1 MYDVLMKF
9 LKHIELSRD
18 LIEKITAYFPT
29 KVYKSHSHLFYE
41 GQIPISG
48 YLVLDGS
55 IQISK
60 KKKFKKM
67 LQSGSLIGVAELMNK
82 VPSPISA
89 EVFPNTQVCFLDKS
103 TLIEIYQKADSDI
116 VNLLKQIVET

>member
-1 MYDVLMKF
+1 M
-9 LKHIELSRD
+9 
-18 LIEKITAYFPT
+18 IEKITTHFPT
-29 KVYKSHSHLFYE
+29 KIYKSHSHLFYE

-82 VPSPISA
+82 IPSPISA
-89 EVFPNTQVCFLDKS
+89 EVFPNTVVCFLDKS
-103 TLIEIYQKADSDI
+103 TLIEIYSKADSEI
-116 VNLLKQIVET
+116 LTVLKTIVET

>member
-1 MYDVLMKF
+1 MKF

-18 LIEKITAYFPT
+18 LIDKITSHFPT
-29 KVYKSHSHLFYE
+29 KVYKSHAHLFYE

-55 IQISK
+55 VQISK

-67 LQSGSLIGVAELMNK
+67 LQSGSLIGLAELMNK
-82 VPSPISA
+82 LPSPISA
-89 EVFPNTQVCFLDKS
+89 EVFPNTLVCFLDKS
-103 TLIEIYQKADSDI
+103 TLIEIYQKADADF
-116 VNLLKQIVET
+116 VALLKQITET